1 MIQMNIKIHI
11 SLAMSALLVAS
22 CSSSDDNIQQMEQ
35 TPILLTSS
43 VGLQTRTAVQDDRD
57 YDIQYEQ
64 IEAGT
69 ANVGVC
75 VVRNDNATV
84 IADNKAYNADGDGAL
99 NPNDDHVPGFPTDG
113 ALVNIYAYA
122 PYQSSLSYSA
132 DGTYP
137 FSVATDQ
144 SSKSAYISSDLLLGT
159 PPGNPLGRRESAVN
173 LIFKHALAQVR
184 IEIEIGST
192 LTMNDFI
199 GAKLT
204 TCSMTTDCTFSL
216 KNKSVTANTSS
227 AQQPILIA
235 TFTEADIEY
244 YNQPDNERKIR
255 ALFIT
260 IPQVISE
267 GTALLTLTPG
277 PDAADR
283 TPLVYT
289 LPADRTFTMESGK
302 CSELSLKAGTKPD
315 LTLVSSTIKPWD
327 GEDDTPG
334 TGNAVME

>member
-1 MIQMNIKIHI
+1 M
-11 SLAMSALLVAS
+11 AALK
-22 CSSSDDNIQQMEQ
+22 
-35 TPILLTSS
+35 TPIAS
-43 VGLQTRTAVQDDRD
+43 RTEDLPDPLA
-57 YDIQYEQ
+57 
-64 IEAGT
+64 
-69 ANVGVC
+69 
-75 VVRNDNATV
+75 
-84 IADNKAYNADGDGAL
+84 
-99 NPNDDHVPGFPTDG
+99 TDG

-184 IEIEIGST
+184 IEIKIGST
-192 LTMNDFI
+192 LTMKDFI

-204 TCSMTTDCTFSL
+204 TCPMTTDCNFSL

-227 AQQPILIA
+227 TQQPILIA

-277 PDAADR
+277 PAAADQ

-289 LPADRTFTMESGK
+289 LPANRTFTMESGK
-302 CSELSLKAGTKPD
+302 CSELKLIAGTKPD
-315 LTLVSSTIKPWD
+315 LILESSTIKPWD

-334 TGNAVME
+334 TGDAVME